1 MKQGIINE
9 SNSKLNQLSLTKAQL
24 IMVDSVVKAYKERMN
39 QANGN
44 SIGSFISSKWADYQ
58 KTKDPQLLRF
68 LLAFCIRIHHGQR
81 MPWLNTYQAVVAIE
95 KSEIL
100 GTTYSSFE
108 DLYDAVKSAFKGIPF
123 AQGNLTV
130 YDTARN
136 LALFIGGNISPR
148 DYVYLAAGAKVGA
161 EALLG
166 RKIKDFRIK
175 VEEFKNVGLYP
186 ALNAEEI
193 EDLLCVYK
201 SVFIKMRQKNVTNK
215 DIGDIDS
222 CCGIPQSLKMNEDK
236 YIATYLNKMYADAF
250 NQLTVSIKQTNATNV
265 TFCIQV
271 DDKVLR
277 DYLHLIIPKGKK
289 IKKTPKNH
297 INLSIDDFALLISKL
312 LTYKQ
317 KEEIKKKGW
326 FKRLKDVTKI
336 IEVLSNIVTIIG
348 LSPQVYEVIKMFIDH
363 FLILG

>member
-1 MKQGIINE
+1 MKQGIINL
-9 SNSKLNQLSLTKAQL
+9 SKNQLSKSSLTKAQL
-24 IMVDSVVKAYKERMN
+24 AVVSSVVKAYITRSK
-39 QANGN
+39 QSKAV
-44 SIGSFISSKWADYQ
+44 SISSFIVSKWTEYQ
-58 KTKDPQLLRF
+58 ITKDPQLLRF

-95 KSEIL
+95 KSGIL
-100 GTTYSSFE
+100 SSTYSSFE

-175 VEEFKNVGLYP
+175 VEEFNNVGLYP

-236 YIATYLNKMYADAF
+236 YIATYLNKMYAEAF
-250 NQLTVSIKQTNATNV
+250 NQLTVSIKHTNATDA
-265 TFCIQV
+265 TFRIQV
-271 DDKVLR
+271 DDEVLR
-277 DYLHLIIPKGKK
+277 DYLLLTIPKGKK
-289 IKKTPKNH
+289 IKKSPKGD
-297 INLSIDDFALLISKL
+297 IILSLEDFALLISVL
-312 LTYKQ
+312 ITFKQ
-317 KEEIKKKGW
+317 KEEIKKKKQKKW
-326 FKRLKDVTKI
+326 WI
-336 IEVLSNIVTIIG
+336 NIVNIIKTILKITT
-348 LSPQVYEVIKMFIDH
+348 LIKGSCQIWEFINN
-363 FLILG
+363 IINNS

>member
-1 MKQGIINE
+1 MKQRIINE
-9 SNSKLNQLSLTKAQL
+9 SNSQLNQLSLTKAQL

-95 KSEIL
+95 KSGIL
-100 GTTYSSFE
+100 SSTYSSFE

-236 YIATYLNKMYADAF
+236 YIATYLNKMYAEAF

-265 TFCIQV
+265 TFCIKV
-271 DDKVLR
+271 DDEVLR
-277 DYLHLIIPKGKK
+277 NYLLLIILKGKI
-289 IKKTPKNH
+289 IKLSPKNH
-297 INLSIDDFALLISKL
+297 LILSIEDFALLISKL

-317 KEEIKKKGW
+317 KEEIKKKKQRKW
-326 FKRLKDVTKI
+326 WTNIVNIIKI
-336 IEVLSNIVTIIG
+336 ISKIIALIKGSCQIWEFINNIIN
-348 LSPQVYEVIKMFIDH
+348 
-363 FLILG
+363 